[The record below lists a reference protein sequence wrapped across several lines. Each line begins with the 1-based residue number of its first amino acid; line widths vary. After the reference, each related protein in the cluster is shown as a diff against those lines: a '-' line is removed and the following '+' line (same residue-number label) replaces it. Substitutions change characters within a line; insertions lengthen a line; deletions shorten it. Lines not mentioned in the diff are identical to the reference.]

1 MTGMIRKQIY
11 ITPQQDEA
19 LKRLAEATGRSQA
32 DIIRAAL
39 DRWFKEQQQKRR
51 EAELELESVAN
62 G

>member
-39 DRWFKEQQQKRR
+39 DQWFEVAQQQRR
-51 EAELELESVAN
+51 EAELDSVAN